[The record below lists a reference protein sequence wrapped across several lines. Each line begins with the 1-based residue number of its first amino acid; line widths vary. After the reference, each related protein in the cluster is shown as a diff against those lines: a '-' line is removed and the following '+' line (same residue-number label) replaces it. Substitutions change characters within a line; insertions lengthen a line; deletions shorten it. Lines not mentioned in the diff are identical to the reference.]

1 MKISKMGTESI
12 KDMRKQMFDQ
22 MEADLQ
28 KTCKPEERMFA
39 LHPDEEHIIV
49 SHALFLMMS
58 KPLTTKLASL
68 KGFYLLRKFEEEMLT
83 AYLTESDEFPELQR
97 YCNLLYDMFP
107 YELAAAA
114 RNAAI
119 ASKVRKLQVIGMVA
133 AGYGGDMEDDTVN
146 DILDNMDFDRNNKVC
161 SHVIE
166 LMMPQLNK
174 FVEREKIY

>member
-1 MKISKMGTESI
+1 MEKELQ
-12 KDMRKQMFDQ
+12 KDIRREMFDR
-22 MEADLQ
+22 MEADLR

-39 LHPDEEHIIV
+39 LHPDEGHIVV

-58 KPLTTKLASL
+58 KPLTGKLPKL

-83 AYLTESDEFPELQR
+83 AYLTESDEFPELLR
-97 YCNLLYDMFP
+97 YCNLLYEGFP

-119 ASKVRKLQVIGMVA
+119 ASKVRKLQGIAMVA
-133 AGYGGDMEDDTVN
+133 AGYGGDMDGDTVD
-146 DILDNMDFDRNNKVC
+146 DILDDMDFDRNNKVC

-166 LMMPQLNK
+166 RMMPQLNTM
-174 FVEREKIY
+174 VEREMMY

>member
-1 MKISKMGTESI
+1 MEKELQ
-12 KDMRKQMFDQ
+12 KDIRREMFDR
-22 MEADLQ
+22 MEADLR

-39 LHPDEEHIIV
+39 LHPDEGHIVI

-58 KPLTTKLASL
+58 KPLTGKLPNL

-83 AYLTESDEFPELQR
+83 AYLTESDEFPELLR
-97 YCNLLYDMFP
+97 YCNLLYEGFP

-119 ASKVRKLQVIGMVA
+119 ASKVRKLQGIAMVD
-133 AGYGGDMEDDTVN
+133 GDTVD
-146 DILDNMDFDRNNKVC
+146 DILDDMDFDRNNKVC

-166 LMMPQLNK
+166 RMMPQLNQL
-174 FVEREKIY
+174 VEQEMIY

>member
-1 MKISKMGTESI
+1 MKQDSQKE
-12 KDMRKQMFDQ
+12 MRKEMFDW
-22 MEADLQ
+22 MEAELQ
-28 KTCKPEERMFA
+28 KTCKPEDRMFA

-58 KPLTTKLASL
+58 KPLATKLPSL
-68 KGFYLLRKFEEEMLT
+68 KGLYLLRKLEEEMLT
-83 AYLTESDEFPELQR
+83 AYLTKSDEYPELLR

-119 ASKVRKLQVIGMVA
+119 ASKVRKLQAIGMVA
-133 AGYGGDMEDDTVN
+133 AGYGGDMEDDTVD
-146 DILDNMDFDRNNKVC
+146 DILEDMDFDRNDKVY

-166 LMMPQLNK
+166 RMLPQLNQL
-174 FVEREKIY
+174 VEREKIY

>member
-1 MKISKMGTESI
+1 
-12 KDMRKQMFDQ
+12 MFS
-22 MEADLQ
+22 
-28 KTCKPEERMFA
+28 

-58 KPLTTKLASL
+58 KPLADKLPSL

-83 AYLTESDEFPELQR
+83 AYLTESDEYPELLR

-133 AGYGGDMEDDTVN
+133 TRYGGDMEDDTVD
-146 DILDNMDFDRNNKVC
+146 DILDDMDFDRNNKVC

-166 LMMPQLNK
+166 RMMPQLNELVK
-174 FVEREKIY
+174 REKIY

>member
-1 MKISKMGTESI
+1 MG
-12 KDMRKQMFDQ
+12 KDMQKEMRKEMFDQ

-28 KTCKPEERMFA
+28 KTCKPEDRMFA

-58 KPLTTKLASL
+58 KPLATKLPSL

-83 AYLTESDEFPELQR
+83 AYLTESDEFPELLR

-114 RNAAI
+114 RI
-119 ASKVRKLQVIGMVA
+119 ASKVRKLQGIAMVA
-133 AGYGGDMEDDTVN
+133 AGYGGDMEDDTVD
-146 DILDNMDFDRNNKVC
+146 DILAGMDFDRNNKVC

-174 FVEREKIY
+174 LVEQEKIY

>member
-1 MKISKMGTESI
+1 MGTESI
-12 KDMRKQMFDQ
+12 KEMRKQMFDQ

-28 KTCKPEERMFA
+28 KTCKPENRMFA
-39 LHPDEEHIIV
+39 LHPDEEHIVV

-58 KPLTTKLASL
+58 KPLTAKLPSL

-83 AYLTESDEFPELQR
+83 AYLTESDEYPELLR

-133 AGYGGDMEDDTVN
+133 AGYGGDMEDDTVD
-146 DILDNMDFDRNNKVC
+146 DILDDMDFDRNSKVC

-166 LMMPQLNK
+166 RMMPQLNELVK
-174 FVEREKIY
+174 REKIY